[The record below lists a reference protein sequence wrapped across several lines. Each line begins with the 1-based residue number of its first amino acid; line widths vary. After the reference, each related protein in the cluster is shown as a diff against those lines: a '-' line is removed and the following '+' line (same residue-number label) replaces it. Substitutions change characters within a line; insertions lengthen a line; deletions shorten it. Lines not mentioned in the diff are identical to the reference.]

1 MPRRV
6 THRPEARAD
15 LAEIWD
21 FIAQDSPKR
30 ATEFL
35 RNLESVVETLASQP
49 MMGRERP
56 ELAADLR
63 SFPAGRYVIYYL
75 PWPDGIDVV
84 RVLHAARDVARLIG

>member
-1 MPRRV
+1 MARV
-6 THRPEARAD
+6 TRRPEARAD

-30 ATEFL
+30 ASELL
-35 RNLESVVETLASQP
+35 RNLESVFETLASQP

-56 ELAADLR
+56 ELADDLR
-63 SFPAGRYVIYYL
+63 SFPVGRYVIYYL

-84 RVLHAARDVARLIG
+84 RVLHAARDVTRLIG